1 MKTIALT
8 VRESGYVRKVMLRN
22 PDALFAMIGWPLLY
36 LFIVA
41 TIYRGDRGH
50 MSGQPGILTA
60 PTYLVA
66 SVIVIAV
73 VSAAF
78 GDLAM
83 FLVRDRELGV
93 LKRLRS
99 APVPTRVFLGG
110 HAANAMLTS
119 MVLALLVAAL
129 GWGVYGVSVPSGH
142 VLAAVVTVLAGAL
155 ACCALGFAIT
165 IIIRTTNA
173 ASAAVMAAT
182 LILFFLSGN
191 LITNVP
197 PAFTAVANVFPVRH
211 FFQAMLTAFN
221 PNVTGSGF
229 APGHLGILALWGA
242 AGLAIA
248 AWKFRWTPSAER

>member
-1 MKTIALT
+1 
-8 VRESGYVRKVMLRN
+8 
-22 PDALFAMIGWPLLY
+22 
-36 LFIVA
+36 
-41 TIYRGDRGH
+41 
-50 MSGQPGILTA
+50 
-60 PTYLVA
+60 
-66 SVIVIAV
+66 
-73 VSAAF
+73 
-78 GDLAM
+78 M
-83 FLVRDRELGV
+83 FLIRDRELGV

-155 ACCALGFAIT
+155 ACCALGFAST

-173 ASAAVMAAT
+173 ASAAVTAAT

-197 PAFTAVANVFPVRH
+197 AAFTAVANVFPVV
-211 FFQAMLTAFN
+211 TAFN